1 MNKKLCLIFALMT
14 HLISARAETIKFSAD
29 SMSGTAGSK
38 SSVTILK
45 GNAKVTT
52 QNMQI
57 SADSIEISGDNFRLI
72 KAEGSVEGRNTETN
86 MDFSCGN
93 MLYDRNTKIARL
105 ENSVKLTDIENGLTA
120 QAQIIEYSETAET
133 AVMQIQVNITQKD
146 NVCTCAHAI
155 YKKREQLLDMS
166 GNPSVVQKGDTFR
179 AQNITLNLQSQEIQL
194 SGRVKGSVSSSQPE
208 NQAGEE

>member
-1 MNKKLCLIFALMT
+1 MNKKLCLIFALT
-14 HLISARAETIKFSAD
+14 AHLACARAETIKFSAD

-57 SADSIEISGDNFRLI
+57 FADSIEISGDNFRLI

-120 QAQIIEYSETAET
+120 RAQIIEYNETAET

-208 NQAGEE
+208 SQAGEE